1 MAPPVTRR
9 QVYRGASAIELLEP
23 GSRIAQPHTLPR
35 SPLRATW
42 PPAVVFQNQAQHP
55 ACTPRSERDEAA
67 AIIGY
72 AVLECVLDQRLEQED
87 GDSYVQ
93 DRGIDVE
100 PDLELV
106 PKAHPLD
113 VQIVLEKRQ
122 LLAQRHLVS
131 LLIETAAQQRRQPEQ
146 HLLRLLGVL
155 VRQYRD
161 GVQRI
166 EQKVRPQLRPQ
177 RIQLAARQLPLGVG
191 IQPAETKGREE
202 HEQGPVVEHAHE
214 EGPDLRRPEVAK
226 PRKEHRSRQLPAN
239 ESPQGLERQV
249 DEVRYR
255 RQQNGYDDVRQQLA
269 PGHVEAE
276 GPAIRHG
283 EDKRRE
289 AGPDHPEGQ
298 LGEHAAQGH
307 VMAGD
312 LVHQHRLRGEE
323 HAGEERERDDA
334 PGPSVGGRHAQCMAF
349 HRCPGNSEPLG
360 TPAGPVI
367 LRMGSVGPFSLCVAW
382 LPAYPGTML
391 LLLAALALAPSDTTM
406 PAVAIPRYD
415 DPAVII
421 DGRLDEAAWAGAAVL
436 RGFSQYVPNDNRPA
450 EDSTV
455 VLAWYSSSAIYFGI
469 RAWQDSA
476 SVRATVA
483 DRDNIV
489 GDDYVQLVL
498 DPLGDRRQALVFG
511 VNPLGIQSDGTL
523 RDAPRHSID
532 ITSSAVTGA
541 YTVDLNPDFV
551 YSSKGRLTSWGYEI
565 EIRIPFKSL
574 RYQAREPQSWGINV
588 IRVVQ
593 ATGHQHTWTRV
604 LQTRPSF
611 LAQSGTLT
619 GLSDLHRGL
628 VPDFSQ
634 VEADVPQIQFNPR
647 VALFFPEK
655 RPFFLDGLELFNTPV
670 QLIYTRR
677 LVDPSAALKLTGQ
690 TGAMTIATLSG
701 VDGTVASA
709 GADHPLLN
717 AVRLRR
723 NIGGQNMLG
732 IVYTD
737 RVDGSS
743 FNRVA
748 AADGRVLL
756 GHAWDLTVQ
765 SGASATRDAAAGP
778 VRWAPMWKAVLIRS
792 GRHFGLNVQTY
803 GVHGDFQASSGF
815 LASSGFISNSVIR

>member
-1 MAPPVTRR
+1 
-9 QVYRGASAIELLEP
+9 
-23 GSRIAQPHTLPR
+23 
-35 SPLRATW
+35 
-42 PPAVVFQNQAQHP
+42 
-55 ACTPRSERDEAA
+55 
-67 AIIGY
+67 
-72 AVLECVLDQRLEQED
+72 
-87 GDSYVQ
+87 
-93 DRGIDVE
+93 
-100 PDLELV
+100 
-106 PKAHPLD
+106 
-113 VQIVLEKRQ
+113 
-122 LLAQRHLVS
+122 
-131 LLIETAAQQRRQPEQ
+131 
-146 HLLRLLGVL
+146 
-155 VRQYRD
+155 
-161 GVQRI
+161 
-166 EQKVRPQLRPQ
+166 
-177 RIQLAARQLPLGVG
+177 
-191 IQPAETKGREE
+191 
-202 HEQGPVVEHAHE
+202 
-214 EGPDLRRPEVAK
+214 
-226 PRKEHRSRQLPAN
+226 
-239 ESPQGLERQV
+239 
-249 DEVRYR
+249 
-255 RQQNGYDDVRQQLA
+255 
-269 PGHVEAE
+269 
-276 GPAIRHG
+276 
-283 EDKRRE
+283 
-289 AGPDHPEGQ
+289 
-298 LGEHAAQGH
+298 
-307 VMAGD
+307 
-312 LVHQHRLRGEE
+312 
-323 HAGEERERDDA
+323 
-334 PGPSVGGRHAQCMAF
+334 
-349 HRCPGNSEPLG
+349 
-360 TPAGPVI
+360 
-367 LRMGSVGPFSLCVAW
+367 
-382 LPAYPGTML
+382 ML
-391 LLLAALALAPSDTTM
+391 LLLAALALAQSPPDTTM

-415 DPAVII
+415 DPAVTI

-476 SVRATVA
+476 SVRATLA
-483 DRDNIV
+483 DRDNIA

-532 ITSSAVTGA
+532 ISSSVVTGA

-551 YSSKGRLTSWGYEI
+551 YTSKGRLTSWGYEI

-574 RYQAREPQSWGINV
+574 RYQARDPQNWGINV

-593 ATGHQHTWTRV
+593 GTGHQHTWTRV
-604 LQTRPSF
+604 LQTRSSF

-628 VPDFSQ
+628 VLDVTPEATSTETGSPQPSGWRYGGGGPRLGATVRWGVTTGLSLAGTVRPDFSQ
-634 VEADVPQIQFNPR
+634 VEGDVPQIQFNPR

-677 LVDPSAALKLTGQ
+677 LVDPSAAVKLTGQ
-690 TGAMTIATLSG
+690 TGATTIATLSG

-723 NIGGQNMLG
+723 NIGGQNLLG

-756 GHAWDLTVQ
+756 GHEWDLTVQ
-765 SGASATRDAAAGP
+765 SGASATRDAAAAP

-815 LASSGFISNSVIR
+815 LASSGFISTSAIPSITLIGRPGSLLESFNANVYLAHRINDWGRPTASASHDDRQADFSFGFTLKGGWQLGTGISVEEFGYPASFFANYWIERRVGTGGGVDTVPFTGQPHIPNLDLGANIATPWFQNFSLAAFVLIGHDENFLEWGSGRVILSTIDMLWRPTDRIRTELIYDHQQVNRRTDGSLVALTRVPRLKVEYQLSRAVFLRFVGQYRSNQVDSLRDDSRTNDPILLRDPVTGQFTRSAAAASNVFRVDGLFSYRPVPGTVIFAGYGSTFDDRFPFRFRALARTADVFFVKLSYLLRA

>member
-1 MAPPVTRR
+1 MR
-9 QVYRGASAIELLEP
+9 QG
-23 GSRIAQPHTLPR
+23 
-35 SPLRATW
+35 RALVEGMRYDGVA
-42 PPAVVFQNQAQHP
+42 AVP
-55 ACTPRSERDEAA
+55 
-67 AIIGY
+67 
-72 AVLECVLDQRLEQED
+72 
-87 GDSYVQ
+87 
-93 DRGIDVE
+93 
-100 PDLELV
+100 
-106 PKAHPLD
+106 
-113 VQIVLEKRQ
+113 
-122 LLAQRHLVS
+122 
-131 LLIETAAQQRRQPEQ
+131 RQP
-146 HLLRLLGVL
+146 
-155 VRQYRD
+155 
-161 GVQRI
+161 
-166 EQKVRPQLRPQ
+166 
-177 RIQLAARQLPLGVG
+177 
-191 IQPAETKGREE
+191 
-202 HEQGPVVEHAHE
+202 
-214 EGPDLRRPEVAK
+214 
-226 PRKEHRSRQLPAN
+226 
-239 ESPQGLERQV
+239 
-249 DEVRYR
+249 
-255 RQQNGYDDVRQQLA
+255 
-269 PGHVEAE
+269 
-276 GPAIRHG
+276 
-283 EDKRRE
+283 
-289 AGPDHPEGQ
+289 
-298 LGEHAAQGH
+298 
-307 VMAGD
+307 
-312 LVHQHRLRGEE
+312 
-323 HAGEERERDDA
+323 
-334 PGPSVGGRHAQCMAF
+334 
-349 HRCPGNSEPLG
+349 EPLG

-367 LRMGSVGPFSLCVAW
+367 PRTGPVGPFSLCVARP
-382 LPAYPGTML
+382 PAYSGTML
-391 LLLAALALAPSDTTM
+391 LLLAALALAQSPPDTTM

-415 DPAVII
+415 DPAVTI

-436 RGFSQYVPNDNRPA
+436 AGFSQYVPNDNRPA

-476 SVRATVA
+476 SVRATLA
-483 DRDNIV
+483 DRDNIA

-532 ITSSAVTGA
+532 ISSSVVTGA

-551 YSSKGRLTSWGYEI
+551 YTSKGRLTSWGYEI

-574 RYQAREPQSWGINV
+574 RYQARDRQNWVINV

-593 ATGHQHTWTRV
+593 GTGHQHAWTRV
-604 LQTRPSF
+604 LQTRSSF

-628 VPDFSQ
+628 VLDVTPEATSTETGSPQPSGWRYGGGGPRLGATVRWGVTTGLSLAGTVRPDFSQ
-634 VEADVPQIQFNPR
+634 VEGDVPQIQFNPR
-647 VALFFPEK
+647 VALFFTEK

-677 LVDPSAALKLTGQ
+677 LVDPSAAVKLTGQ

-723 NIGGQNMLG
+723 NIGGQNLLG

-756 GHAWDLTVQ
+756 GHEWDLTVQ
-765 SGASATRDAAAGP
+765 SGASATRDAAAAP

-815 LASSGFISNSVIR
+815 LASSGFISTSAIPSITLIGRPSSLLESFNANVYLAHRINDWGRPTASASHDDRQADFSFGFTLKGGWQLGTGISVEEFGYPASFFANYWIERRGGAGVDTVAFTGQPHIPNLDLGANIATPRFQNLSLAAFVLIGHDENFLEWASGRVILSTIDMLWRPTDRIRTELIYDHQQVNRRTDGSLVALTRVPRLKVEYQLSRAVFLRFVGQYRSNQVDSLRDDSRTNDPILLRDPVTGQFTRSAAAGSNVFRVDARCSYRPW